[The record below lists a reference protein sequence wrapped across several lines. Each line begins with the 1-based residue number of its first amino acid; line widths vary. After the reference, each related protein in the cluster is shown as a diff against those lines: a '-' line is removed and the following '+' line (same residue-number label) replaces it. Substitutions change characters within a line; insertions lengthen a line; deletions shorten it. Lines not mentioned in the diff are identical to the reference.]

1 MPKKNEDDTPE
12 TPAPTLTDEQFAK
25 LLTTGGDTVREELRE
40 SGIVSRVA
48 HIERLIGIQHES

>member
-1 MPKKNEDDTPE
+1 MTTENDE

-25 LLTTGGDTVREELRE
+25 LLTTVADTVREELRE

-48 HIERLIGIQHES
+48 RIERITGIGNGSES